1 MGIRKEDCPC
11 RTCPG
16 GDCNDFQL
24 VTYVAQQQVVFQM
37 IMKRRK
43 NNESNRFL

>member
-16 GDCNDFQL
+16 GDCNDCPTCDICL
-24 VTYVAQQQVVFQM
+24 VITGC
-37 IMKRRK
+37 ISDD
-43 NNESNRFL
+43 NEEEEEQ